1 MVKLP
6 HLMVI
11 SFSVFIVLNF
21 VENLIHFSIGR
32 NVENK
37 DNVRVQFKIP
47 SGYDLVKIVF
57 IMLFFGLLQGFFTCM
72 AVKDGY

>member
-1 MVKLP
+1 MQQ
-6 HLMVI
+6 LMLI

-37 DNVRVQFKIP
+37 NNTKVQFTMP
-47 SGYDLVKIVF
+47 SAYDLTKIVI
-57 IMLFFGLLQGFFTCM
+57 IMIVFGLLQGLFTCI
-72 AVKDGY
+72 AVKDC